1 MRMNCRDSALKDQ
14 KQRQGS
20 STRSV
25 FEVIKNRRSVR
36 RFNPKDV
43 ENEKLGLI
51 LESGRLA
58 PSSSNSQTWH
68 FIVVRCKKTIMR
80 LAEAVPF
87 GPRSINTW
95 METSPLIIAVCA
107 RPDPILHRMGQIVD
121 KDYHR
126 IDAAIAVEHMV
137 LTATDLGI
145 DSCIVGWFSRR
156 KVRRILQLPPSME
169 VVLLL
174 VLGYGHDDG
183 VRPRRRRKRL
193 EDIVSFESYGKT
205 RSLQE
210 LFPAATQQE
219 GQTPLDNRR

>member
-1 MRMNCRDSALKDQ
+1 MRTNCSDSSLKDQ
-14 KQRQGS
+14 NQRQGS
-20 STRSV
+20 PTGSV
-25 FEVIKNRRSVR
+25 FEIIKNRRSVR

-43 ENEKLGLI
+43 ENEKLGVI
-51 LESGRLA
+51 LESGRFA

-68 FIVVRCKKTIMR
+68 FIIVRCKETIMR

-87 GPRSINTW
+87 GPRSVNQW
-95 METSPLIIAVCA
+95 MVTSPLIIAACA

-126 IDAAIAVEHMV
+126 IDVAIAVEHMV

-156 KVRRILQLPPSME
+156 KARRILQLPPSME

-174 VLGYGHDDG
+174 VLGYGQEDG
-183 VRPRRRRKRL
+183 VRPRRKRKRL
-193 EDIVSFESYGKT
+193 EDIVSFEGYGKT

-210 LFPAATQQE
+210 LFSAT
-219 GQTPLDNRR
+219 T